1 LRQQTPA
8 APRVALFGL
17 FGGGNLGNG
26 GSLESMLAYLRSAHP
41 DAEVTCVCSGPEDVE
56 SEFGIPAFSKSWYR
70 PTDHEPPVR
79 SFVLKAVGKVVDSVR
94 TLWWVRRFDVV
105 VVPGTGV
112 LESTLPI
119 RPWGLPY
126 ALLLVSAWGR
136 LCGTKFALVSVG
148 ADSTTQ
154 RATGWVFKT
163 AAKLAVY
170 RSYRDER
177 SRDAIRM
184 MGVDTSHDAVY
195 PDLAFALPTPDA
207 EIHRADEEREVRTVG
222 VGVMEYHGTY
232 VDRREADDIY
242 ATYIGKL
249 TTFVQWLVDE
259 GYHVRLFTGDSVDEP
274 VAAAVTSGVR
284 RSRPDLADN
293 RIVTEFAPS
302 LSGLLERMSM
312 VDIVVATRFHNVLAA
327 LKLAKPTISIS
338 YAAKNDMLMKGMGQE
353 EFCQPIR
360 SLDVPRLIEQF
371 RTLEESGAQMKNDLL
386 EVNKRYGELL
396 DQQYAVLSQRLF
408 SAAGPTRVPGHS
420 RPN

>member
-1 LRQQTPA
+1 MTAL
-8 APRVALFGL
+8 RVALFGL

-26 GSLESMLAYLRSAHP
+26 GSLESMVAYLRSAHP
-41 DAEVTCVCSGPEDVE
+41 DAEVTCVCSGPEEVE
-56 SEFGIPAFSKSWYR
+56 REFGMPAFSMSWYR

-79 SFVLKAVGKVVDSVR
+79 TFVLKAVGKVIDSVR
-94 TLWWVRRFDVV
+94 TLWWIRRFDVV
-105 VVPGTGV
+105 VVPGSGV

-136 LCGTKFALVSVG
+136 LCGTKFAFVSVG

-154 RATGWVFKT
+154 PATGWVLKT
-163 AAKLAVY
+163 AAKLAAY
-170 RSYRDER
+170 RSYRDET
-177 SRDAIRM
+177 SKEAMRM
-184 MGVDTSHDAVY
+184 MGVDTSRDEVY
-195 PDLAFALPTPDA
+195 PDLAFALPTPSADN
-207 EIHRADEEREVRTVG
+207 HRADEEREVRTVG

-242 ATYIGKL
+242 ATYVAKL

-259 GYHVRLFTGDSVDEP
+259 GYQVRLFTGDAADEP
-274 VAAAVTSGVR
+274 VASAVTSGVR
-284 RSRPDLADN
+284 RSRPELADG

-312 VDIVVATRFHNVLAA
+312 MDVVVATRFHNVLGA
-327 LKLAKPTISIS
+327 LKLAKPTISIGYS
-338 YAAKNDMLMKGMGQE
+338 SKNDMLMKGMGQE

-360 SLDVPRLIEQF
+360 TLDVPRLIEQF
-371 RTLEESGAQMKNDLL
+371 RTLEKSGAQLKCHLL
-386 EVNKRYGELL
+386 ETNERYGELL

-408 SAAGPTRVPGHS
+408 SAAGPARAPDHS
-420 RPN
+420 